1 MIKSNNLKNHQGQA
15 PLPREGRGWAS
26 RWTLFIT
33 MALMP
38 LFINAQPSAVKNVGK
53 AVFTLTT
60 FKADGSLLASSHG
73 VFVGKNGE
81 AISQLKPFEGAA
93 SAVVIDN
100 NGNKMNVVRVLGA
113 NDIYDVVKFRVDG
126 KTTPATLASRQEQA
140 GAKVWVV
147 GYAKGSAVP
156 EENSVKSVETFN
168 TSYPYYI
175 LSQSA
180 PEANASCPLVNA
192 SGEVL
197 ALVQPSLT
205 SSDTHA
211 TSAQFANSLTV
222 SGLSQTDPV
231 LRRIGIAAALPQD
244 YQQAQIALVMAPQML
259 DEKKYDEL
267 IDDFVAQFPN
277 YADGYQAR
285 AQREMLKGMF
295 SEADKDM
302 QTAISKATD
311 KADAHFTYAKLI
323 YDKEV
328 GMKDRP
334 YAAWSLDKVV
344 EEAQKAYDID
354 HQPLYQHLLY
364 QALFAQEKYQDAY
377 NGFMALTE
385 TNFRNPELFYEAAVC
400 KKQMQAP
407 TDEVFALIDSAIV
420 NTDTLRF
427 NEAAPFFMAR
437 ANIENEIGK
446 YRDAAL
452 DYARVEILM
461 NGRMSADFY
470 YMREQVEIKA
480 KLFQQAVA
488 DINRA
493 IAIDSQEPMY
503 YAEKS
508 SLLMRVKKPEEAVEA
523 ARQCVGIA
531 PDYDEGHLVLGI
543 SLIQNGNKS
552 EGIQH
557 LQRAKELGNTQAE
570 DLINK
575 YK

>member
-1 MIKSNNLKNHQGQA
+1 MKRKKILIIMA
-15 PLPREGRGWAS
+15 
-26 RWTLFIT
+26 

-38 LFINAQPSAVKNVGK
+38 LLISAQPSAVKNVGK

-60 FKADGSLLASSHG
+60 FKDDGSLLASSHG
-73 VFVGKNGE
+73 VFVGKDGE

-93 SAVVIDN
+93 SAIVIDN
-100 NGNKMNVVRVLGA
+100 SGKKMNVVRILGA

-126 KTTPATLASRQEQA
+126 KTTPATLASRQEKA

-147 GYAKGSAVP
+147 GYAKGSATAD
-156 EENSVKSVETFN
+156 ENSVKSVETFN

-180 PEANASCPLVNA
+180 PEANSSCPLVNA

-197 ALVQPSLT
+197 ALVQSSLT
-205 SSDTHA
+205 SNETHA
-211 TSAQFANSLTV
+211 TSAQFANSLQV
-222 SGLSQTDPV
+222 SGLTQNDPV
-231 LRRIGIAAALPQD
+231 LRRIGITAALPQD
-244 YQQAQIALVMAPQML
+244 FQQAQIALVMAPQML

-267 IDDFVAQFPN
+267 IEDFIAQFPN
-277 YADGYQAR
+277 QADGYQSR

-302 QTAISKATD
+302 QTAISKATN

-323 YDKEV
+323 YDKETR
-328 GMKDRP
+328 MKDAP
-334 YAAWSLDKVV
+334 YAQWSLDKVA
-344 EEAQKAYDID
+344 EEAQKAYEID
-354 HQPLYQHLLY
+354 HQPLYQHLIY
-364 QALFAQEKYQDAY
+364 QALFAQEKYQEAY

-385 TNFRNPELFYEAAVC
+385 TNLRNPELFYEAALC

-407 TDEVFALIDSAIV
+407 TDEILALIDSAVV

-427 NEAAPFFMAR
+427 YEAAPYFMTR
-437 ANIENEIGK
+437 ANIENEAGK

-452 DYARVEILM
+452 DYTRVEILM
-461 NGRMSADFY
+461 GGRMSADFY

-493 IAIDSQEPMY
+493 IALDSQEPMF
-503 YAEKS
+503 YAEKA
-508 SLLMRVKKPEEAVEA
+508 SLLMRVNKKEDAVDV

-531 PDYDEGHLVLGI
+531 PDYDEGHLVLGMA
-543 SLIQNGNKS
+543 LIQTSQKA
-552 EGIQH
+552 EGLQH
-557 LQRAKELGNTQAE
+557 LQRAKELGNAQAE
-570 DLINK
+570 ELIRK
-575 YK
+575 YQ

>member
-1 MIKSNNLKNHQGQA
+1 MKNTRKICIILA
-15 PLPREGRGWAS
+15 
-26 RWTLFIT
+26 

-38 LFINAQPSAVKNVGK
+38 LLINAQPSAVKNAGK

-60 FKADGSLLASSHG
+60 FKADGSQLASSHG

-81 AISQLKPFEGAA
+81 AISQLKPFDGAA
-93 SAVVIDN
+93 SAVVTDN
-100 NGNKMNVVRVLGA
+100 SGKKMNVVRILGA
-113 NDIYDVVKFRVDG
+113 SDIYDMVKFRVDG

-147 GYAKGSAVP
+147 GSAAP

-175 LSQSA
+175 LSQSV

-205 SSDTHA
+205 SSETHA

-222 SGLSQTDPV
+222 SGLSQNDPV
-231 LRRIGIAAALPQD
+231 LRRIGITAALPND

-267 IDDFVAQFPN
+267 IEDFIAQFPN
-277 YADGYQAR
+277 QADGYQAR

-302 QTAISKATD
+302 QTAISKASD

-328 GMKDRP
+328 GIKDNP
-334 YAAWSLDKVV
+334 YAPWSFDKVI
-344 EEAQKAYDID
+344 EETQKAYDINP
-354 HQPLYQHLLY
+354 QPLYQHLRY
-364 QALFAQEKYQDAY
+364 QTLFAQEKYQEAY
-377 NGFMALTE
+377 DGFMSLTE
-385 TNFRNPELFYEAAVC
+385 TNFRNPELFYEAALC

-407 TDEVFALIDSAIV
+407 TDEVIALLDSAVV

-437 ANIENEIGK
+437 ANIENEAGR
-446 YRDAAL
+446 YREAAL

-461 NGRMSADFY
+461 GGRMSADFY

-480 KLFQQAVA
+480 KLYQQAVA

-493 IAIDSQEPMY
+493 IAADSQEPMY

-508 SLLMRVKKPEEAVEA
+508 SLLLRVNKTEEAVEA

-531 PDYDEGHLVLGI
+531 PEYDEGHLVLGMA
-543 SLIQNGNKS
+543 LIQNGKKS
-552 EGIQH
+552 EGLQH
-557 LQRAKELGNTQAE
+557 LQRAKELGNAQAD
-570 DLINK
+570 DLIKK
-575 YK
+575 YQ

>member
-1 MIKSNNLKNHQGQA
+1 MIKSNSYKKHQEQS
-15 PLPREGRGWAS
+15 PLPREGRGWAPG
-26 RWTLFIT
+26 WALLIA

-38 LFINAQPSAVKNVGK
+38 LFINAQPSAVKNAGK
-53 AVFTLTT
+53 AVFTLNT

-81 AISQLKPFEGAA
+81 AISQLRPFEGAA

-100 NGNKMNVVRVLGA
+100 SGKKMNVVRILGA
-113 NDIYDVVKFRVDG
+113 SDIYDVVKFRVDG
-126 KTTPATLASRQEQA
+126 KTTPANLASRQEQA
-140 GAKVWVV
+140 GAKVWIV
-147 GYAKGSAVP
+147 GSAVP

-205 SSDTHA
+205 SSETHA

-222 SGLSQTDPV
+222 SGLSQNDPV
-231 LRRIGIAAALPQD
+231 LRRIGIIAALPQD

-259 DEKKYDEL
+259 DEKSYDEL
-267 IDDFVAQFPN
+267 IDDFIAQFPN

-285 AQREMLKGMF
+285 AQREMLKGVF

-311 KADAHFTYAKLI
+311 KADAHFAYAKLI

-328 GMKDRP
+328 GMKDQP

-344 EEAQKAYDID
+344 EEAQKAYDLN
-354 HQPLYQHLLY
+354 HQPLYQHLIY
-364 QALFAQEKYQDAY
+364 QALFAQDKYQEAY
-377 NGFMALTE
+377 DGFMSLTKS
-385 TNFRNPELFYEAAVC
+385 NFNNPELFYEAAVC

-407 TDEVFALIDSAIV
+407 TDEIIALLDSAV
-420 NTDTLRF
+420 ANTDTLRF

-437 ANIENEIGK
+437 ANIENEAGR

-461 NGRMSADFY
+461 RGRMSADFY
-470 YMREQVEIKA
+470 YTREQVEIKA
-480 KLFQQAVA
+480 KLYQQAIA

-493 IAIDSQEPMY
+493 IALDSQEPMY

-508 SLLMRVKKPEEAVEA
+508 SLLLRVNKPEEAVDA

-531 PDYDEGHLVLGI
+531 PDYDEGHLVLGMA
-543 SLIQNGNKS
+543 LIQNGNKS
-552 EGIQH
+552 EGLQH
-557 LQRAKELGNTQAE
+557 LQRAKELGNAQAD
-570 DLINK
+570 DLIKK
-575 YK
+575 YQ

>member
-1 MIKSNNLKNHQGQA
+1 MIKSNSYKKHQEQS
-15 PLPREGRGWAS
+15 PLPREGRGWAPG
-26 RWTLFIT
+26 WALLIA

-38 LFINAQPSAVKNVGK
+38 LFINAQPSVVKNAGK
-53 AVFTLTT
+53 AVFTLNT

-81 AISQLKPFEGAA
+81 AISQLRPFEGAA

-100 NGNKMNVVRVLGA
+100 SGKKMNVVRILGA
-113 NDIYDVVKFRVDG
+113 SDIYDVVKFRVDG

-140 GAKVWVV
+140 GAKVWIV
-147 GYAKGSAVP
+147 GSAVP

-180 PEANASCPLVNA
+180 PEAIASCPLVNA

-205 SSDTHA
+205 SSETHA

-222 SGLSQTDPV
+222 SGLSQNDPV
-231 LRRIGIAAALPQD
+231 LRRIGIIAALPND

-259 DEKKYDEL
+259 DEKSYDEL
-267 IDDFVAQFPN
+267 IDDFIAQFPN

-311 KADAHFTYAKLI
+311 KADAHFAYAKLI

-328 GMKDRP
+328 GMKDQP

-344 EEAQKAYDID
+344 EEAQKAYDLN
-354 HQPLYQHLLY
+354 HQPLYQHLIY
-364 QALFAQEKYQDAY
+364 QALFAQDKYQEAY
-377 NGFMALTE
+377 DGFMSLTKS
-385 TNFRNPELFYEAAVC
+385 NFNNPELFYEAAVC

-407 TDEVFALIDSAIV
+407 TDEIIALLDSAV
-420 NTDTLRF
+420 ANTDTLRF

-437 ANIENEIGK
+437 ANIENEAGR

-461 NGRMSADFY
+461 RGRMSADFY
-470 YMREQVEIKA
+470 YTREQVEIKA
-480 KLFQQAVA
+480 KLYQQAIA

-493 IAIDSQEPMY
+493 IALDSQEPMY

-508 SLLMRVKKPEEAVEA
+508 SLLLRVNKPEEAVDA

-531 PDYDEGHLVLGI
+531 PDYDEGHLVLGMA
-543 SLIQNGNKS
+543 LIQNGNKS
-552 EGIQH
+552 EGLQH
-557 LQRAKELGNTQAE
+557 LQRAKELGNAQAD
-570 DLINK
+570 DLIRK
-575 YK
+575 YQ